1 MRPCQINPFLVD
13 VLIKTRQGGLTIR
26 ESAAIA
32 EISQRTLYQWLAD
45 GKDLFILCELGDIN
59 RQKMPIASQEKLRL
73 YETLQQNPGKNGKMA
88 GTPDDWTAI
97 NVQLDNK
104 IGMKELDK
112 KWEDIERNRSKR
124 LQKARQKER
133 NKLRAKERR
142 YDRMVEK
149 YLKSG
154 RLKKRIAYV
163 EEITDDFADPWK

>member
-13 VLIKTRQGGLTIR
+13 VLIKARQGGLTIR
-26 ESAAIA
+26 ECAAIA
-32 EISQRTLYQWLAD
+32 EISERTLYQWLAD

-59 RQKMPIASQEKLRL
+59 RQKMPIDSEEKLRL
-73 YETLQQNPGKNGKMA
+73 YETLQQTPGKNGKMA

-112 KWEDIERNRSKR
+112 EWQEQERDRRKQ

-142 YDRMVEK
+142 YDRLVDK
-149 YLKSG
+149 HLKSN
-154 RLKKRIAYV
+154 RLKKRI
-163 EEITDDFADPWK
+163 DFVTSVMEDFSDPWK